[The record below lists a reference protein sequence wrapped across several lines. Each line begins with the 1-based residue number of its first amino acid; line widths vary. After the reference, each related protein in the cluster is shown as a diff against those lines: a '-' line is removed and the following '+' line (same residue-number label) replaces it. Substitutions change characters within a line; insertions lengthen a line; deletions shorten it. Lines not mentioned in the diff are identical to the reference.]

1 MGALQK
7 IRSKSTL
14 LVGVIAVG
22 LLAFIVPWGEITQF
36 LNVAK
41 DKAFVVDGE
50 VVKTRQYSE
59 RLQVK
64 EDLEKSKTQNGQLDE
79 MQLARVKEEVFQN
92 MVTEILLQDQA
103 ERLGI
108 AVTDAEL
115 NDMTHGMEMSPVL
128 FDVPYFINPQTGEFS
143 RAALN
148 EFLNIV
154 NDNSDDPQMQVAQE
168 EYQRIWSYIENR
180 MRYTRLEE
188 KYASL
193 VVGSVLVNE
202 LEAKSYFA
210 ESNGV
215 ADLAYIS
222 QNYNIVDDSAVEV
235 SDVEI
240 QDLYNIKKENFFSK
254 YPSRSVTY
262 LLKEVIPS
270 DGDYLEIENQ
280 MEQVKAELQK
290 TDRPALVVNQ
300 YSARQYLD
308 AFIALDS
315 ITAPEVKNFLKTSS
329 VGDIYGPVRGDRSYT
344 MYQYV
349 DRTVGPNSVKISML
363 PIQSF
368 DPAQAS
374 FLADSLQT
382 VLSKGK
388 TFKAL
393 AQEMFPNMPQAGEP
407 AWYTEVDLLGSGI
420 GEQCFK
426 ASKGSVFKVD
436 LNGMTALVKVEDL
449 SQPEVKVKVADVTM
463 PVIVSD
469 KTNNS
474 IDNEIN
480 KFISENKNP
489 SEFAEAA
496 LGKGFNVIT
505 DALIYPNN
513 PTLDNIPGTR
523 EIVRWAFN
531 NGELD
536 EIKKFETADA
546 RIVAVLTG
554 ETEEGY
560 LPVSNKEVKNILK
573 AELVKNKKADKITQD
588 LIGKDQKTL
597 ASLATALDARVD
609 TAKFVTFQTRSIGG
623 VGYEPVLNVQAK
635 LGKTDAM
642 SSPLKGENGVYV
654 VNVVERKTEPT
665 EYNSEQ
671 IKYMLQR
678 EYSQLLAYSS
688 TYMLMNKMDVLDN
701 RVKVGF

>member
-573 AELVKNKKADKITQD
+573 AELVKNKKADKIAQD
-588 LIGKDQKTL
+588 LVGKDQRTL
-597 ASLATALDARVD
+597 ASLATALDTRVD

-654 VNVVERKTEPT
+654 VNVVERKTEST

-701 RVKVGF
+701 RIKVGF

>member
-1 MGALQK
+1 
-7 IRSKSTL
+7 
-14 LVGVIAVG
+14 
-22 LLAFIVPWGEITQF
+22 
-36 LNVAK
+36 
-41 DKAFVVDGE
+41 
-50 VVKTRQYSE
+50 
-59 RLQVK
+59 
-64 EDLEKSKTQNGQLDE
+64 
-79 MQLARVKEEVFQN
+79 
-92 MVTEILLQDQA
+92 
-103 ERLGI
+103 
-108 AVTDAEL
+108 
-115 NDMTHGMEMSPVL
+115 
-128 FDVPYFINPQTGEFS
+128 
-143 RAALN
+143 
-148 EFLNIV
+148 
-154 NDNSDDPQMQVAQE
+154 
-168 EYQRIWSYIENR
+168 
-180 MRYTRLEE
+180 
-188 KYASL
+188 
-193 VVGSVLVNE
+193 
-202 LEAKSYFA
+202 
-210 ESNGV
+210 
-215 ADLAYIS
+215 
-222 QNYNIVDDSAVEV
+222 
-235 SDVEI
+235 
-240 QDLYNIKKENFFSK
+240 
-254 YPSRSVTY
+254 
-262 LLKEVIPS
+262 
-270 DGDYLEIENQ
+270 
-280 MEQVKAELQK
+280 
-290 TDRPALVVNQ
+290 
-300 YSARQYLD
+300 
-308 AFIALDS
+308 
-315 ITAPEVKNFLKTSS
+315 
-329 VGDIYGPVRGDRSYT
+329 
-344 MYQYV
+344 
-349 DRTVGPNSVKISML
+349 
-363 PIQSF
+363 
-368 DPAQAS
+368 
-374 FLADSLQT
+374 
-382 VLSKGK
+382 
-388 TFKAL
+388 
-393 AQEMFPNMPQAGEP
+393 
-407 AWYTEVDLLGSGI
+407 
-420 GEQCFK
+420 
-426 ASKGSVFKVD
+426 
-436 LNGMTALVKVEDL
+436 MTALVKVEDL

-597 ASLATALDARVD
+597 ASLATALDTRID

-635 LGKTDAM
+635 LGKTDTM

-654 VNVVERKTEPT
+654 VNVVERQTEPT